1 MCVCMRSR
9 MCLWVFWI
17 IMAVVTGCYC
27 ALSLLTFSNTFK
39 AYDVS
44 PNSESESIRAIL
56 AAAFFGSV
64 MVFLY
69 LFVSFCTLLGKTIF
83 RSGAG
88 FTYGFITS
96 SSIHMAMMCLL
107 CGLVLIG
114 FKEDV
119 VSKFEDDPKK
129 LGTEWGKID
138 TQAYK
143 ATFSMAFVSTL
154 MYLIFFGILVFDK
167 GAVQKNDADVAKI
180 EASSKA

>member
-1 MCVCMRSR
+1 MCLRSR
-9 MCLWVFWI
+9 ACLWLFWAV
-17 IMAVVTGCYC
+17 MAVVTGAYC
-27 ALSLLTFSNTFK
+27 ALSLLTFSNTFR
-39 AYDVS
+39 AYDDS
-44 PNSESESIRAIL
+44 PNSKSESIRAIL

-69 LFVSFCTLLGKTIF
+69 LFVSFCTLLGKTTF

-114 FKEDV
+114 FKDHVENN
-119 VSKFEDDPKK
+119 FEKDSDNV
-129 LGTEWGKID
+129 GIEWSKID
-138 TQAYK
+138 TQIYK
-143 ATFSMAFVSTL
+143 ATFSMAFISTL
-154 MYLIFFGILVFDK
+154 MYLVFFVILVFDK
-167 GAVQKNDADVAKI
+167 GAVQKSDVEIAKI